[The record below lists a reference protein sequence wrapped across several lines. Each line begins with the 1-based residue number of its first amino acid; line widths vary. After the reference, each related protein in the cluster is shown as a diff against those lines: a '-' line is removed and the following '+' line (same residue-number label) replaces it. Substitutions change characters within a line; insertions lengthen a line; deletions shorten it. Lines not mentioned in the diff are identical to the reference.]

1 MADKKHYIAV
11 DLGAE
16 SGRVILATVT
26 DDALELLQA
35 HRFPNGPLQQGD
47 SIRWD
52 FDRIMSEIKT
62 GIKKAFELSTARVCG
77 IGVDSWGVD
86 FGLIDGQG
94 RLLENPYHYRDG
106 RTNGILDK
114 AFALMD
120 KRDIYEHTG
129 IQFLQFNSAFQL
141 LAARLSGSKALARC
155 KKLIFIADLV
165 AYHLCGRAFAE
176 YTLASTSQLMDM
188 TSGQWSH
195 PVFDKL
201 GLDLEIMPD
210 VVQPGTIVT
219 NIEDKIASELGIDR
233 VPVITVGSHDT
244 ACAVAGVPA
253 SDGNWAYISSGTWS
267 LVGVEV
273 PEAVISDETFENT
286 FTNEGGVEG
295 TIRLLKNVMGL
306 WLVQECRRQWL
317 CEGEEFSYQQLTELA
332 RQAEPFTAYIDPD
345 YGEFLSP
352 GDMPAK
358 INGYLEEAGQSRIA
372 DKGQMIRVI
381 LESLALKYR
390 WVIEKLEGILQQK
403 IELVHVVGGGI
414 QNELLCQFTADSA
427 GRKVIAGPVE
437 ATAVGNVIMQARAT
451 GQIESLA
458 EGRRIIRNSF
468 ELKSYQPGKT
478 DRWDQ
483 VFERSVRK

>member
-16 SGRVILATVT
+16 SGRVILATVA

-35 HRFPNGPLQQGD
+35 HRFPNGPVQQGD

-52 FDRIMSEIKT
+52 FDRIMSEVKA
-62 GIKKAFELSTARVCG
+62 GIKKAFELSTTRVCG

-141 LAARLSGSKALARC
+141 LAAHLSGSKMLRRC
-155 KKLIFIADLV
+155 EKLIFISDLV
-165 AYHLCGRAFAE
+165 AYYLCGKVFGE

-188 TSGQWSH
+188 KSGQWSR

-201 GLDLEIMPD
+201 GLDLEIMPK
-210 VVQPGTIVT
+210 VVQPGTVVADLKD
-219 NIEDKIASELGIDR
+219 EIASELGIDR
-233 VPVITVGSHDT
+233 VPVIAVGSHDT

-253 SDGNWAYISSGTWS
+253 FDGNWAYISSGTWS

-317 CEGEEFSYQQLTELA
+317 CEGEESSYKQLTELA
-332 RQAEPFTAYIDPD
+332 RHAEPFTAYIDPD

-358 INGYLEEAGQSRIA
+358 INGYLEETGQSRIA

-403 IELVHVVGGGI
+403 IELVHAVGGGI
-414 QNELLCQFTADSA
+414 QNELLCQFTADST

-437 ATAVGNVIMQARAT
+437 ATAAGNVIMQARAT
-451 GQIESLA
+451 GQIGSLA
-458 EGRRIIRNSF
+458 EGRRIVRNSF
-468 ELKSYQPGKT
+468 ELKSYDPENT
-478 DRWDQ
+478 NRWDQ
-483 VFERSVRK
+483 VFERSVRE